1 MEYLERI
8 ATEFVRDRLKETEWE
23 NRRYIADLCLLESI
37 MKRRGPSSAVEAMFF
52 KGLQSVYPVEY
63 ECIKKELTSGERTSQ
78 EEFVRLRQEW
88 TQKKMDEERERS
100 ERWAE
105 QDKKNWEKWVRAG
118 GR

>member
-1 MEYLERI
+1 MLVGEHYEEAGTI
-8 ATEFVRDRLKETEWE
+8 VRGGGD
-23 NRRYIADLCLLESI
+23 
-37 MKRRGPSSAVEAMFF
+37 VF
-52 KGLQSVYPVEY
+52 KGLQSIYPVEY

-118 GR
+118 EVVF